1 MQTPTPSQKRV
12 EISLRTADRDME
24 MAESAVRHT
33 PHLYENIGFHCQQ
46 AEEKYAKAAL
56 VASGLPAPCT
66 HVLVRL
72 LQPLVQASLIALDV
86 MEMNAAATLQ
96 EFAVEWRYDTDD
108 APSYASADLLAMAYR
123 FRVKLRPLALAF
135 LN

>member
-1 MQTPTPSQKRV
+1 
-12 EISLRTADRDME
+12 ME
-24 MAESAVRHT
+24 MAELAVKHS
-33 PHLYENIGFHCQQ
+33 PHLYENIGFNCQQ
-46 AEEKYAKAAL
+46 AVEKYAKAAL
-56 VASGLPAPCT
+56 VASGLPAPFT

-72 LQPLVQASLIALDV
+72 LQLLVQASLITLEV
-86 MEMNAAATLQ
+86 TEMNAAATLQ

-108 APSYASADLLAMAYR
+108 APSYTSADLLVMAHG